1 MTLHENTQRLI
12 NGIRG
17 GVEVAGLRTQQI
29 RFREGTQFSLYA
41 RGPALGEIMVNGS
54 FGLMYRR
61 TNSTNNVK
69 ERMFHVT
76 NSDYET
82 LDMSHAELLEAV
94 NKLADVAD

>member
-17 GVEVAGLRTQQI
+17 GVEVAGLRTRGI
-29 RFREGTQFSLYA
+29 RYREGTQFSLYA
-41 RGPALGEIMVNGS
+41 LGPALGEIMVNGS

-61 TNSTNNVK
+61 KDSKVNPDH
-69 ERMFHVT
+69 RMFHVT

-82 LDMSHAELLEAV
+82 LDISHAELLEAV